1 MKESQLLKHI
11 VCNVLLWED
20 GDGGT
25 ETGDVLQRHQ
35 GTRDEAHLTSCVDE
49 VSHPSQSH
57 S

>member
-35 GTRDEAHLTSCVDE
+35 GTRDEARGISDFMC
-49 VSHPSQSH
+49 
-57 S
+57 